1 MDKAN
6 LLRKVRALAER
17 GVGGEKDAAAALLER
32 LMQKY
37 GITEDDLVD
46 DLAEDAEF
54 RFKDWIE
61 DRLLHQVI
69 FAVMGDVQIYKY
81 RNSRRK
87 VVIVKCTPAERLEI
101 ETAFHFFNAHLKE
114 DFLLFYAAFINKNNI
129 FPAAG
134 KAKEKA
140 PAPERPRAELFKMA
154 QIMEGLDR
162 HTLHKMIEGGEA
174 NGSD

>member
-1 MDKAN
+1 MDKAD

-17 GVGGEKDAAAALLER
+17 GVAGEKDAAAAVLER

-37 GITEDDLVD
+37 GITEDDLAEDV
-46 DLAEDAEF
+46 AEDADF

-61 DRLLHQVI
+61 DKLLHQVI
-69 FAVMGDVQIYKY
+69 FAVMGDVPVYKY

-101 ETAFHFFNAHLKE
+101 ETTFHFYNAHLKE
-114 DFLLFYAAFINKNNI
+114 DFRLFYTAFINKNNI
-129 FPAAG
+129 FPPAG
-134 KAKEKA
+134 KVKEKS
-140 PAPERPRAELFKMA
+140 PAPERSRAELLKMA

-162 HTLHKMIEGGEA
+162 HTLHKMIESGKG
-174 NGSD
+174 